1 VNAAR
6 AQLGGLKPGIQWWRG
21 ACIYQIYPRSF
32 ADSNGDG
39 IGDLPG
45 ITAHLPYVAS
55 LGVDAI
61 WLCPFFTSPMRDFGY
76 DVADYCSVDPT
87 FGTIEDFDRLVASAH
102 ALGLRVIIDQ
112 VYSHTS
118 DQHPWFRE
126 SRADRT
132 NPKADWYVWADPK
145 ADGSPPSN
153 WQSVFGGPAWA
164 WDGRRGQYY
173 LHNFLTE
180 QPDLN
185 VHNVAVQD
193 ALLESARFWLERGV
207 DGFRVDAIDYAMHDP
222 QLTDNPPSPAATGR
236 TRSRPLDFQQ
246 PRNNK
251 SHPDIVRFIERV
263 RALTDGFG
271 GRFTVAEV
279 GGEDSEPAMKSFTAG
294 AHRFNTAYGFN
305 FLYADT
311 LSPQLVRAATEAWP
325 SDGSAG
331 WPSWAFSN
339 HDAPRAISRWAA
351 PADRRACA
359 RATLLLL
366 VTLRGNIFLYQ
377 GEELGLPQAQLAFA
391 DLVDPEA
398 ITNWPLS
405 LGRDGAR
412 TPMPWI
418 AEAAHAG
425 FSSGRPWLP
434 VPEAHLALAVDRQE
448 SEPNS
453 QLALARRLIALRNR
467 LPGLRIGDMRI
478 IEAGTEVLLFE
489 RTHETEELLCAFNF
503 GRHAHTLPAPPP
515 GRWRLLE
522 AVGGASAWTLP
533 PWSGLIAQRLGLA

>member
-1 VNAAR
+1 MSAR
-6 AQLGGLKPGIQWWRG
+6 REWWRG
-21 ACIYQIYPRSF
+21 ASIYQIYPRSF

-45 ITAHLPYVAS
+45 ITARLSYVAS

-61 WLCPFFTSPMRDFGY
+61 WLCPFFSSPMRDFGY
-76 DVADYCSVDPT
+76 DVADYCSVDPS
-87 FGTIEDFDRLVASAH
+87 FGNLQDFDQLLERAH

-118 DQHPWFRE
+118 EQHPWFKQ

-132 NPKADWYVWADPK
+132 NLKAEWYVWADPK

-164 WDGRRGQYY
+164 WDARRGQYY
-173 LHNFLTE
+173 LHNFLSE

-185 VHNVAVQD
+185 VHNPAVQD
-193 ALLESARFWLERGV
+193 ALLECARFWLERGV

-222 QLTDNPPSPAATGR
+222 ELTDNPPSPANGRIR
-236 TRSRPLDFQQ
+236 TRPVDFQQ

-263 RALTDGFG
+263 RSLTDSFG
-271 GRFTVAEV
+271 ERFTVAEV
-279 GGEDSEPAMKSFTAG
+279 GGEDGESAMKSFTAG
-294 AHRFNTAYGFN
+294 AKRFHTAYGFN

-311 LSPQLVRAATEAWP
+311 LTPQLVRAATEAWP
-325 SDGSAG
+325 ADGNSA

-339 HDAPRAISRWAA
+339 HDAPRAVSRWAE

-359 RATLLLL
+359 RAAMVLL
-366 VTLRGNIFLYQ
+366 VSLRGNIFLYQ
-377 GEELGLPQAQLAFA
+377 GEELGLPQAVLGFA
-391 DLVDPEA
+391 DLKDPEA
-398 ITNWPLS
+398 ITNWPGI

-412 TPMPWI
+412 TPMPW
-418 AEAAHAG
+418 AAHAPHAG

-434 VPEAHLALAVDRQE
+434 VAQSHLPLAVDRQE
-448 SEPNS
+448 AEPNS

-467 LPGLRIGDMRI
+467 LPALREGTMRI
-478 IEAGTEVLLFE
+478 IEAEAEILIFQ
-489 RTHETEELLCAFNF
+489 RAHAAEELLCAFNF
-503 GRHAHTLPAPPP
+503 GRRPHTLDPAPS
-515 GRWRLLE
+515 GSWRVLE
-522 AVGGASAWTLP
+522 AVGGAKAWTLP
-533 PWSGLIAQRLGLA
+533 PWSGLIAQRLQR